1 MRKGQAVNVESRVA
15 VLESNHADIKEAIV
29 RISDSLEKF
38 NQTMESIVR
47 LEEKYRNNS
56 EAIKRAFDACE
67 KNDKRIADIEVKMPQ
82 IIETRGWVVNA
93 VVGIVSLVGASVVG
107 IVLYTKHIAG

>member
-1 MRKGQAVNVESRVA
+1 MRKEQAVNVESRVA
-15 VLESNHADIKEAIV
+15 VLESNHAEIKEAIV

-38 NQTMESIVR
+38 NQNMESIVR
-47 LEEKYRNNS
+47 LEEKYMNNS
-56 EAIKRAFDACE
+56 EAIKRAFYACE

-82 IIETRGWVVNA
+82 LIETRGWVVNA

-107 IVLYTKHIAG
+107 IVLYTKHIVG